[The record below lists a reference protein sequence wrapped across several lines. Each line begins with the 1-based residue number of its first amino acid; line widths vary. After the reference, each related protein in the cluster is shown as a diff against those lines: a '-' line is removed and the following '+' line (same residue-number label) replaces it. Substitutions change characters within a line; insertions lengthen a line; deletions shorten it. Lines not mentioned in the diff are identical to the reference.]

1 MKTAY
6 DVVKND
12 DVQSLQWKKETARIG
27 GEIDSVL
34 LIGQSNMSGR
44 GIIGSVPPI
53 DPKDMM
59 FMLRNGRWQPMTE
72 PITTD
77 RKIFV
82 ERDTEFRSGI
92 SLAASFA
99 EEYATHY
106 QQRIGLIPCSDGGSS
121 MSEWQPGELL
131 FDSAVMQAKLA
142 QRTSKIRA
150 ILWHQGES
158 DSMRKEDV
166 EAYGERF
173 FTMLKAL
180 TEELNLEE
188 NIPVILGEIFLL
200 PRWPFAD
207 QINEVLHRIAR
218 SDARFEIASAKDLT
232 LSPDGIHFSGPS
244 YRILG
249 RRYFEAFD
257 KAKNRISNT

>member
-1 MKTAY
+1 MKNAH
-6 DVVKND
+6 DIVKKD

-27 GEIDSVL
+27 GEIDSIL

-53 DPKDMM
+53 DPRDMM

-82 ERDTEFRSGI
+82 EHDTEFRSGI

-99 EEYATHY
+99 EAYTTHY
-106 QQRIGLIPCSDGGSS
+106 QRRIGLIPCSDGGSS
-121 MSEWQPGELL
+121 ISEWQPGELL
-131 FDSAVMQAKLA
+131 FDSAVMHAKLA
-142 QRTSKIRA
+142 QRTSTIRA

-158 DSMRKEDV
+158 DSMHIEDV
-166 EAYGERF
+166 EVYEERF
-173 FTMLKAL
+173 FTMLNAL

-188 NIPVILGEIFLL
+188 NIPVILGEIFQL
-200 PRWPFAD
+200 PRWPFAN
-207 QINEVLHRIAR
+207 QINEALHRIAR
-218 SDARFEIASAKDLT
+218 SGDRFEIASVKDLT

-249 RRYFEAFD
+249 RRYFEAFEEV
-257 KAKNRISNT
+257 KNRISEL

>member
-1 MKTAY
+1 MKNTY
-6 DVVKND
+6 DAVKKN

-53 DPKDMM
+53 DPRDMM

-82 ERDTEFRSGI
+82 ECDTEFRSG
-92 SLAASFA
+92 
-99 EEYATHY
+99 
-106 QQRIGLIPCSDGGSS
+106 D
-121 MSEWQPGELL
+121 
-131 FDSAVMQAKLA
+131 
-142 QRTSKIRA
+142 
-150 ILWHQGES
+150 
-158 DSMRKEDV
+158 
-166 EAYGERF
+166 
-173 FTMLKAL
+173 
-180 TEELNLEE
+180 
-188 NIPVILGEIFLL
+188 
-200 PRWPFAD
+200 
-207 QINEVLHRIAR
+207 
-218 SDARFEIASAKDLT
+218 RFEIASVKDLT
-232 LSPDGIHFSGPS
+232 LSPDGIHFSGAS

-257 KAKNRISNT
+257 KAKNRMSEI